1 MAKKVITPVE
11 EIVENI
17 HSETLEEIMGTRFAT
32 YAKYVIQDR
41 AIPDARDGL
50 KPVQRR
56 IIYAMYKDGNI
67 FTRPTR
73 KCAHTVGAVMGEYHP
88 HGDSSI
94 YEALVRMSQDW
105 KLNNPLID
113 FQGNN
118 GSIDGDGPA
127 AYRYT
132 ESRLSQIAEEMVRDI
147 DKDTVDMA
155 LTFDDSQFEP
165 VVLPSRF
172 PNLLVNGTE
181 GIAVGMATDIPTHNL
196 KEVIE
201 AIIYRINHVKV
212 EPLDLMQFI
221 KGPDFPSGGLIYA
234 SKGLQDMYLEGRGR
248 IEVAAK
254 AEVIDTP
261 KQKSIIVTEIPY
273 KAQKIQLVHE
283 IDMLKHNNVLPGI
296 DEVRDESDRN
306 GIRIVIDIK
315 KEAKIDVIHK
325 YLMTKSGLKMG
336 YSANM
341 VAIVNGTPKTMNL
354 LDFIDSYINHQVDVI
369 SRRSTYDLTKSK
381 NRLEIVNGLIKAISI
396 LDQVVDTIR
405 ASKDK
410 QDAKKNLQEKFG
422 FNEAQ
427 SEAIVMLQLYKLS
440 NTDITTL
447 ENEKK
452 ALEDNIEF
460 LNGILEDRNKLNRLL
475 IKDLKT
481 ISDKYGYDRKTE
493 IIEKEETKQI
503 DVRDLI
509 AKEEVVVSVSRD
521 GYFKQSSIKSFKS
534 SGNNPLPGLKDGDC
548 CVFSGNVMST
558 DYLISF
564 TNLGNFLYIPVYE
577 LPTEKWKDE
586 GKHIN
591 FKISLNPNEKIV
603 RTYAIEKFRND
614 LFFVL
619 VSKRGQIKRLSLDNF
634 SVIRYSK
641 ALVCMKLLEGDELTD
656 VVFTD
661 GNSDIM
667 LFTSDG
673 NATFYNENEMPNA
686 GMRSG
691 GVKAISRL
699 GQANIVNALAYPKDK
714 VDGKVALI
722 TDKGAIRIYDP
733 SKTNLVTRLGRPSQ
747 VFKSFKSEEHKLVYA
762 FKLDTSLDTNL
773 IHFLTNLKEIKEIE
787 ISDYHL
793 TPMDYYCHNSIEIG
807 KKNSLEIPFIEG
819 SYRILANTVSNMIE
833 TAVVKEETEET
844 NIEISSKEED
854 TVEEMDPPL
863 DYKNLFIM
871 AIATSIDAL
880 ACGVTFSFYE
890 NVNIYSGITIIGMT
904 TFILSMGGVFVG
916 NLFGSRYKAKAQLV
930 GGLILIFLGVKVVLE
945 HVFGI
950 YIGF

>member
-1 MAKKVITPVE
+1 MTKKHIEPE
-11 EIVENI
+11 IEIVENI

-56 IIYAMYKDGNI
+56 IIYAMYKEGNI

-105 KLNNPLID
+105 KNNAPLID

-196 KEVIE
+196 KEVID
-201 AIIYRINHVKV
+201 AVIYRINHIRV

-221 KGPDFPSGGLIYA
+221 KGPDFPSGGIIYA
-234 SKGLQDMYLEGRGR
+234 SKGLQDMYLEGKGR

-254 AEVIDTP
+254 AEIVDTA
-261 KQKSIIVTEIPY
+261 KEKAIIVTEIPY

-296 DEVRDESDRN
+296 AEVRDESDRN
-306 GIRIVIDIK
+306 GIRIVIEIK
-315 KEAKIDVIHK
+315 KEAKIDVIYK
-325 YLMTKSGLKMG
+325 YLMTKSGLKMS

-341 VAIVNGTPKTMNL
+341 VAIVNGSPKTMNL
-354 LDFIDSYINHQVDVI
+354 LDFVDSYINHQVDVI
-369 SRRSTYDLTKSK
+369 TRRSTFELNKSHS
-381 NRLEIVNGLIKAISI
+381 RLDIVNGLIKAISI
-396 LDQVVDTIR
+396 LDQVVETIR
-405 ASKDK
+405 GSKDK
-410 QDAKKNLQEKFG
+410 ADAKKNIQNKFG

-440 NTDITTL
+440 NTDITVL
-447 ENEKK
+447 QNEKL
-452 ALEDNIEF
+452 ALEKNIQF

-475 IKDLKT
+475 VKDLRA
-481 ISDKYGYDRKTE
+481 ISDKYGVERKTQ
-493 IIEKEETKQI
+493 IIEKEDTKQI

-509 AKEEVVVSVSRD
+509 AKEEVVVAVTRD
-521 GYFKQSSIKSFKS
+521 GYFKQSTIKSYRG
-534 SGNNPLPGLKDGDC
+534 SGDNPLPGLKDGDA
-548 CVFSGNVMST
+548 VIFSGNVMST
-558 DYLISF
+558 DYLLSF

-577 LPTEKWKDE
+577 IPTEKWKDE

-603 RTYAIEKFRND
+603 RVYAVEKFRSD

-641 ALVCMKLLEGDELTD
+641 ALICMKLLSDDELAD

-673 NATFYNENEMPNA
+673 NATFYNENELPNS

-691 GVKAISRL
+691 GVKAISKL
-699 GQANIVNALAYPKDK
+699 GKATIVNALAYPKDNPY
-714 VDGKVALI
+714 GKVCLI
-722 TDKGAIRIYDP
+722 TDHGAVRIYDAN
-733 SKTNLVTRLGRPSQ
+733 KTNFVTRLGKTSQ
-747 VFKSFKSEEHKLVYA
+747 VFKTFKSEEHKLVYA
-762 FKLDTSLDTNL
+762 FKLDTSIESNL
-773 IHFLTNLKEIKEIE
+773 IRFLTNMKEIKEVNVN
-787 ISDYHL
+787 DYHL
-793 TPMDYYCHNSIEIG
+793 TPMDYYCHDTIKLG
-807 KKNSLEIPFIEG
+807 KKNTLDIPFIEG
-819 SYRILANTVSNMIE
+819 KDRILASTESHMIE
-833 TAVVKEETEET
+833 VPVVEDKSEEDEKPEVPSTKEEPIKEKGYTQ
-844 NIEISSKEED
+844 IS
-854 TVEEMDPPL
+854 
-863 DYKNLFIM
+863 
-871 AIATSIDAL
+871 
-880 ACGVTFSFYE
+880 
-890 NVNIYSGITIIGMT
+890 
-904 TFILSMGGVFVG
+904 
-916 NLFGSRYKAKAQLV
+916 
-930 GGLILIFLGVKVVLE
+930 IFDDDDE
-945 HVFGI
+945 
-950 YIGF
+950 

>member
-1 MAKKVITPVE
+1 MAKKNITPKV

-56 IIYAMYKDGNI
+56 IIYTMYKDGNI
-67 FTRPTR
+67 FTRPTK

-105 KLNNPLID
+105 KNNAPLID

-147 DKDTVDMA
+147 DKETVDMA

-196 KEVIE
+196 KEVID
-201 AIIYRINHVKV
+201 AVIYRINHVRV
-212 EPLDLMQFI
+212 EPLDLMEFI
-221 KGPDFPSGGLIYA
+221 KGPDFPSGGIIYA

-254 AEVIDTP
+254 AEIIDTP
-261 KQKSIIVTEIPY
+261 KEKAIIVTEIPY

-296 DEVRDESDRN
+296 AEVRDESDRT
-306 GIRIVIDIK
+306 GIRIVIEIK
-315 KEAKIDVIHK
+315 KDAKIDVIYK
-325 YLMTKSGLKMG
+325 YLMTKSGLKMS

-341 VAIVNGTPKTMNL
+341 VAIVNGSPKTMNL

-369 SRRSTYDLTKSK
+369 TRRSTHDLAKSK
-381 NRLEIVNGLIKAISI
+381 GRLDIVNGLIKAISI
-396 LDQVVDTIR
+396 LDQVVETIR
-405 ASKDK
+405 SSKDK
-410 QDAKKNLQEKFG
+410 QDAKKNIQKKFG
-422 FNEAQ
+422 FSEAQ

-447 ENEKK
+447 ENEKA
-452 ALEDNIEF
+452 ALEKNIEF
-460 LNGILEDRNKLNRLL
+460 LNGILDDRNKLNRLL
-475 IKDLKT
+475 IKDLKA
-481 ISDKYGYDRKTE
+481 ISDKYGCERKTQ

-509 AKEEVVVSVSRD
+509 AKEEVVVAVSRD
-521 GYFKQSSIKSFKS
+521 GYFKQSTIKSYRS
-534 SGNNPLPGLKDGDC
+534 SGDNPLPGLKDGDA
-548 CVFSGNVMST
+548 CVFAGNVMST
-558 DYLISF
+558 DYLLSF

-577 LPTEKWKDE
+577 IPNEKWKDE

-603 RTYAIEKFRND
+603 RVYAVEKFRND

-641 ALVCMKLLEGDELTD
+641 ALICMKLLQDDELAD
-656 VVFTD
+656 VIFTD

-673 NATFYNENEMPNA
+673 NATFYNENELPNS

-691 GVKAISRL
+691 GVKGISKL
-699 GQANIVNALAYPKDK
+699 GGATIVNALAYPKDNPL
-714 VDGKVALI
+714 GKVSLI
-722 TDKGAIRIYDP
+722 TDHGAVRIYDP
-733 SKTNLVTRLGRPSQ
+733 TKTNFVTRLGKPSQ
-747 VFKSFKSEEHKLVYA
+747 VFKTFKSEEHKLVYA
-762 FKLDTSLDTNL
+762 FKVDTSVESNL
-773 IHFLTNLKEIKEIE
+773 IRFLTNMKEIKEVNVN
-787 ISDYHL
+787 DYHL
-793 TPMDYYCHNSIEIG
+793 TPMDYYCHDSINLG
-807 KKNSLEIPFIEG
+807 KKNTLDIPFIEG
-819 SYRILANTVSNMIE
+819 KDRILASTESHMIE
-833 TAVVKEETEET
+833 APVVESEVEEAEKLEIPSKKEEPIKEKGYTQ
-844 NIEISSKEED
+844 IS
-854 TVEEMDPPL
+854 
-863 DYKNLFIM
+863 
-871 AIATSIDAL
+871 
-880 ACGVTFSFYE
+880 
-890 NVNIYSGITIIGMT
+890 
-904 TFILSMGGVFVG
+904 
-916 NLFGSRYKAKAQLV
+916 
-930 GGLILIFLGVKVVLE
+930 IFDDDDE
-945 HVFGI
+945 
-950 YIGF
+950 

>member
-17 HSETLEEIMGTRFAT
+17 HSETLEEIMDTRFAT

-67 FTRPTR
+67 FSRPTR

-147 DKDTVDMA
+147 DKETVDMA

-201 AIIYRINHVKV
+201 AIIYRINHVRV

-221 KGPDFPSGGLIYA
+221 KGPDFPSGGIIYS
-234 SKGLQDMYLEGRGR
+234 SKGLEEIYLEGRGR

-254 AEVIDTP
+254 AEIVDTS
-261 KQKSIIVTEIPY
+261 KEKAIIVTEIPY
-273 KAQKIQLVHE
+273 KAQKIELVHE

-296 DEVRDESDRN
+296 QEVRDESDRN
-306 GIRIVIDIK
+306 GIRIVIEIK
-315 KEAKIDVIHK
+315 KDAKIDVIYN

-341 VAIVNGTPKTMNL
+341 VAIVNGSPKTMNL
-354 LDFIDSYINHQVDVI
+354 LDFIDCYIDHQVDVI
-369 SRRSTYDLTKSK
+369 TRRSTYELTKSK
-381 NRLEIVNGLIKAISI
+381 SRLDIVNGLIKAISI
-396 LDQVVDTIR
+396 LDKVVEVIR
-405 ASKDK
+405 ASNDK
-410 QDAKKNLQEKFG
+410 QDAKKNLQEKFN
-422 FNEAQ
+422 FSEAQ

-440 NTDITTL
+440 NTDITIL
-447 ENEKK
+447 ENEKN
-452 ALEDNIEF
+452 ALEETIEF

-475 IKDLKT
+475 IKDLKA
-481 ISDKYGYDRKTE
+481 ISDKYGYERKTQ

-509 AKEEVVVSVSRD
+509 AKEEVMISVTRD
-521 GYFKQSSIKSFKS
+521 GYFKQSSIKSYKS
-534 SGNNPLPGLKDGDC
+534 SGDNPLPGLKEGDTS
-548 CVFSGNVMST
+548 VFAGTAMTT

-564 TNLGNFLYIPVYE
+564 TNLGNFIYIPVYE
-577 LPTEKWKDE
+577 IPSEKWKDE

-591 FKISLNPNEKIV
+591 TKISLNPNEKIV
-603 RTYAIEKFRND
+603 RAYVIEKFRND

-619 VSKRGQIKRLSLDNF
+619 VSKHGQIKRLSLDNF

-641 ALVCMKLLEGDELTD
+641 ALICMKLLQDDEIAD

-673 NATFYNENEMPNA
+673 NATFYNENELPNS

-699 GQANIVNALAYPKDK
+699 GSGTIVNALAYPKDK
-714 VDGKVALI
+714 VDGKVMLI
-722 TDKGAIRIYDP
+722 TDKAAIRIYDP
-733 SKTNLVTRLGRPSQ
+733 EKTNLVTRLGRPSS
-747 VFKSFKSEEHKLVYA
+747 VFKSFKSDEHKLVYA
-762 FKLDTSLDTNL
+762 AKLDTDKEVNL
-773 IHFLTNLKEIKEIE
+773 VRFLTNLKEIQEIE
-787 ISDYHL
+787 VNDYHL
-793 TPMDYYCHNSIEIG
+793 TPMDYYCHESVEIG
-807 KKNSLEIPFIEG
+807 KKNRLEIPFIEG
-819 SYRILANTVSNMIE
+819 NDRILASTVSHIIE
-833 TAVVKEETEET
+833 APVVEQTETEENEEVSSNEEPIVEKGYT
-844 NIEISSKEED
+844 QISIFD
-854 TVEEMDPPL
+854 D
-863 DYKNLFIM
+863 D
-871 AIATSIDAL
+871 D
-880 ACGVTFSFYE
+880 E
-890 NVNIYSGITIIGMT
+890 NN
-904 TFILSMGGVFVG
+904 
-916 NLFGSRYKAKAQLV
+916 
-930 GGLILIFLGVKVVLE
+930 
-945 HVFGI
+945 
-950 YIGF
+950 

>member
-1 MAKKVITPVE
+1 MARKPITPEV

-56 IIYAMYKDGNI
+56 IIYAMYKEGNI
-67 FTRPTR
+67 FSRPTR
-73 KCAHTVGAVMGEYHP
+73 KCAHTVGAVMGAYHP

-105 KLNNPLID
+105 KVNCPLID

-147 DKDTVDMA
+147 DKETVDMA

-196 KEVIE
+196 KEVID
-201 AIIYRINHVKV
+201 AVIYRINHVRV
-212 EPLDLMQFI
+212 EPLDLMEFI
-221 KGPDFPSGGLIYA
+221 KGPDFPGGGIIYA

-254 AEVIDTP
+254 AEIIDNN
-261 KQKSIIVTEIPY
+261 KEKAIIVTEIPY
-273 KAQKIQLVHE
+273 KAIKIQLVHE

-296 DEVRDESDRN
+296 AEVRDESDRN
-306 GIRIVIDIK
+306 GIRIVIEIK
-315 KEAKIDVIHK
+315 KDAKIDVIYK
-325 YLMTKSGLKMG
+325 YLMTKSGLKMS

-341 VAIVNGTPKTMNL
+341 VAIVNGSPKTMNL

-369 SRRSTYDLTKSK
+369 TRKSTHDLAKSRS
-381 NRLEIVNGLIKAISI
+381 RLNIVNGLIKAISI
-396 LDQVVDTIR
+396 LDEVVSIIR

-410 QDAKKNLQEKFG
+410 QDAKKNLQNKFG
-422 FNEAQ
+422 FSDEQ

-447 ENEKK
+447 ENEKN
-452 ALEDNIEF
+452 ALEENIKF
-460 LNGILEDRNKLNRLL
+460 LTGILEDRAKLNRLL
-475 IKDLKT
+475 IADLKA
-481 ISDKYGYDRKTE
+481 ISSKYGTDRKTQ
-493 IIEKEETKQI
+493 IIEKEESKQI

-509 AKEEVVVSVSRD
+509 SKEEVVVSVSRD
-521 GYFKQSSIKSFKS
+521 GYFKQSTLKSYAS
-534 SGNNPLPGLKDGDC
+534 SGENPLPGLKDGDA
-548 CVFSGNVMST
+548 CVFAGNCMST

-577 LPTEKWKDE
+577 LPTGKWKDE

-591 FKISLNPNEKIV
+591 FKINLNPNEKIV
-603 RTYAIEKFRND
+603 RVYAIEKFRND

-619 VSKRGQIKRLSLDNF
+619 VSKHGQVKRLSLDNF

-641 ALVCMKLLEGDELTD
+641 ALICMKLLQDDEIAD
-656 VVFTD
+656 VAFTD
-661 GNSDIM
+661 GNSDLM

-673 NATFYNENEMPNA
+673 NATFYNENELPPNS

-691 GVKAISRL
+691 GVKGISKL
-699 GQANIVNALAYPKDK
+699 GQAEIVNVLAYPKGNYS
-714 VDGKVALI
+714 GKVALI
-722 TDKGAIRIYDP
+722 TDRGAIRIYDP
-733 SKTNLVTRLGRPSQ
+733 DKTTLVTRLGRPSQ
-747 VFKSFKSEEHKLVYA
+747 VFKSFKSDEHKLVYA
-762 FKLDTSLDTNL
+762 FKLDTSEESNIVRL
-773 IHFLTNLKEIKEIE
+773 LTNLKEIKEIT
-787 ISDYHL
+787 ITDYHL
-793 TPMDYYCHNSIEIG
+793 TPMDYYCHDSIDLG
-807 KKNSLEIPFIEG
+807 KKNRLEIPFIEG
-819 SYRILANTVSNMIE
+819 KDRILAKTVSHMLE
-833 TAVVKEETEET
+833 APVQEEVKEVEKINEVP
-844 NIEISSKEED
+844 SKKEESVPEKGY
-854 TVEEMDPPL
+854 TQ
-863 DYKNLFIM
+863 I
-871 AIATSIDAL
+871 SIFDDD
-880 ACGVTFSFYE
+880 E
-890 NVNIYSGITIIGMT
+890 D
-904 TFILSMGGVFVG
+904 
-916 NLFGSRYKAKAQLV
+916 FG
-930 GGLILIFLGVKVVLE
+930 E
-945 HVFGI
+945 
-950 YIGF
+950 

>member
-17 HSETLEEIMGTRFAT
+17 HSETLEEIMDTRFAT

-67 FTRPTR
+67 FSRPTR

-147 DKDTVDMA
+147 DKETVDMA

-165 VVLPSRF
+165 IVLPSRF

-196 KEVIE
+196 KEVID
-201 AIIYRINHVKV
+201 AIIYRINHVRV

-221 KGPDFPSGGLIYA
+221 KGPDFPSGGIIYA

-254 AEVIDTP
+254 AEIVDNS
-261 KQKSIIVTEIPY
+261 KEKAIIVTEIPY
-273 KAQKIQLVHE
+273 KAQKIDLVHS
-283 IDMLKHNNVLPGI
+283 IDMLKHDNVLPGI
-296 DEVRDESDRN
+296 QEVRDESDRN
-306 GIRIVIDIK
+306 GIRIVIEIK
-315 KEAKIDVIHK
+315 KDAKIDVIYK
-325 YLMTKSGLKMG
+325 YLMSKSALKMG

-341 VAIVNGTPKTMNL
+341 VAIVNGSPKTMNL
-354 LDFIDSYINHQVDVI
+354 LDFVDSYINHQVDVI
-369 SRRSTYDLTKSK
+369 TRRSTFDLAKSK
-381 NRLEIVNGLIKAISI
+381 GRLEIVNGLIKAISI
-396 LDQVVDTIR
+396 LDKVVEVIR

-452 ALEDNIEF
+452 SLEENIEF

-475 IKDLKT
+475 IKDLKA
-481 ISDKYGYDRKTE
+481 ISDKYGCERKTQ

-509 AKEEVVVSVSRD
+509 AKEEVVVAVSRD
-521 GYFKQSSIKSFKS
+521 GYFKQSSIKSYKS
-534 SGNNPLPGLKDGDC
+534 SGDNPLPGLKDGDA
-548 CVFSGNVMST
+548 CVFSANVMST

-577 LPTEKWKDE
+577 LPNEKWKDE

-603 RTYAIEKFRND
+603 RVYAVEKFRND

-634 SVIRYSK
+634 SVVRYSK
-641 ALVCMKLLEGDELTD
+641 ALICMKLLQDDELAD

-673 NATFYNENEMPNA
+673 NATLYNENELPNA

-691 GVKAISRL
+691 GVKAMSKL
-699 GQANIVNALAYPKDK
+699 GNATIVNALAYPKDK

-722 TDKGAIRIYDP
+722 TDKGAVRIYEP
-733 SKTNLVTRLGRPSQ
+733 SKTNLVTRLGKPTQ

-762 FKLDTSLDTNL
+762 FKLDTSVEVNVVR
-773 IHFLTNLKEIKEIE
+773 FLTNLKEIKEVSIN
-787 ISDYHL
+787 DYHL
-793 TPMDYYCHNSIEIG
+793 TPMDYYCHSTIDIG
-807 KKNSLEIPFIEG
+807 KKNILDIPFVEG
-819 SYRILANTVSNMIE
+819 KDKIFASQVSHMIE
-833 TAVVKEETEET
+833 APIANVEPEVEKLNEVPSKKEETEEKSYT
-844 NIEISSKEED
+844 QIS
-854 TVEEMDPPL
+854 
-863 DYKNLFIM
+863 
-871 AIATSIDAL
+871 
-880 ACGVTFSFYE
+880 
-890 NVNIYSGITIIGMT
+890 
-904 TFILSMGGVFVG
+904 
-916 NLFGSRYKAKAQLV
+916 
-930 GGLILIFLGVKVVLE
+930 IFDDDDELN
-945 HVFGI
+945 
-950 YIGF
+950 